1 MYKIEHHY
9 LLWFCMETALLV
21 AIALCIAAGVTG
33 ALIRSWSILSRLYSL
48 EDRVGIIEGTV
59 TREVKVR
66 AAAERWKKPSKDEAA
81 IVAALEAPP
90 EPKIQKAWWENL
102 GAPRSFSGN

>member
-1 MYKIEHHY
+1 
-9 LLWFCMETALLV
+9 METALFV

-48 EDRVGIIEGTV
+48 EDRVAVLEGTV

-66 AAAERWKKPSKDEAA
+66 AASERWKKPSKDEAA

-90 EPKIQKAWWENL
+90 VPKVQKEWWEHL
-102 GAPRSFSGN
+102 SAPRSFSGN